1 MHKHSGEPVVNRV
14 LLESHRTHSRDCPAL
29 NVTGKAGPAPANRN
43 GEPIAL
49 TIFFS
54 DFIMSQLHLHSP
66 KTEKS
71 GLAPNYSVILTAVPL
86 TSSGLEPDRAGQLGC
101 GHPNQDGQVL
111 STHSKLL

>member
-1 MHKHSGEPVVNRV
+1 MVNSM
-14 LLESHRTHSRDCPAL
+14 LLESHPRHSRDCPAL
-29 NVTGKAGPAPANRN
+29 NMTGKAGPAPANRN
-43 GEPIAL
+43 GEPTVL

-111 STHSKLL
+111 STHLRLL